1 VSQAGN
7 GHEPSAR
14 AIAPTVRARRRAG
27 TARGDL
33 RELQRLVRVLE
44 HHVAVNEV
52 DVQRDLELLADPD
65 AVVHAEPRLR
75 AVTALLVSLSTY
87 RQVTAAARARPRRAV
102 AVAREPV
109 RAGAS
114 AGQINGTRGGG
125 ASDTAV
131 THPNGTARINGG
143 QVNGRYVN
151 GTRGED
157 GPAGA
162 GASDRELAAATARYI
177 ARDLAARQLSEF
189 TSAEGYRLARSLAR
203 LGGVEEP
210 VERLLAEAN
219 KVRLHPMPLAD
230 AVSHSPL
237 GR

>member
-1 VSQAGN
+1 VSQASN
-7 GHEPSAR
+7 GHEPSAP

-102 AVAREPV
+102 ARGSV
-109 RAGAS
+109 RAG
-114 AGQINGTRGGG
+114 AGQINGTRAGGV
-125 ASDTAV
+125 SDTAV
-131 THPNGTARINGG
+131 THPNGTAGINGG

-151 GTRGED
+151 GTRGGD

>member
-7 GHEPSAR
+7 GHEPSAP
-14 AIAPTVRARRRAG
+14 AIAATVRTRRRAG
-27 TARGDL
+27 GARDDL
-33 RELQRLVRVLE
+33 RELQRLVRILE
-44 HHVAVNEV
+44 HHVAVDDI

-87 RQVTAAARARPRRAV
+87 RRVTAAARAKPRRAV
-102 AVAREPV
+102 AVAGGPV
-109 RAGAS
+109 RAGAV
-114 AGQINGTRGGG
+114 QINGTRGGG

-131 THPNGTARINGG
+131 THANGTARINGG

-157 GPAGA
+157 VPAAA

-189 TSAEGYRLARSLAR
+189 TSAEGYRLARSLAK
-203 LGGVEEP
+203 LGGVEAP
-210 VERLLAEAN
+210 VERLLADAN